1 MKTLIFLSKGYEEVE
16 ALTVV
21 DYLRRAGIHIDM
33 VATEGSLETVGAHGI
48 QIKADK
54 LLEDVS
60 GEDYAMMIL
69 PGGMGGTEA
78 LAKNPRVLALLRDQ
92 FASQTGY
99 IASICASPLVLNRAG
114 IAPKIQGTCYPGL
127 EDQVDFRTYE
137 GEALVV
143 HDKAYRV
150 ITSPGPA
157 TALYFALEII
167 EVLKGKQA
175 RDQVAAGLLLPRV
188 EDKLLKAKA

>member
-1 MKTLIFLSKGYEEVE
+1 MKTLIFLSKAYEEVE

-33 VATEGSLETVGAHGI
+33 VATEGSLDTIGDHGI

-54 LLEDVS
+54 LLEDIA

-78 LAKNPRVLALLRDQ
+78 LAANPRVLALLRDQ
-92 FASQTGY
+92 FVRPKGY

-114 IAPKIQGTCYPGL
+114 IAQQIHGTCYPGL
-127 EDQVDFRTYE
+127 EGEVGFLAYE
-137 GEALVV
+137 REALVV
-143 HDKAYRV
+143 HDKDHRV

-167 EVLKGKQA
+167 EVLKGRQT
-175 RDQVAAGLLLPRV
+175 RDQVAAGLLLPRL
-188 EDKLLKAKA
+188 EGNLAKA